1 MGNRKRWREVKLNDA
16 YKKRLSKRDA
26 GELLDIAV
34 LNKLNGLKR
43 VAYLQKE
50 IADRLDAMMC
60 EIGTVELHMGFT
72 ASRFKL
78 QEKERGELT
87 SMLATLS
94 TVFPDIAAEHRMA
107 ADNADKIV
115 GQLEF
120 CKSKLAALKASLR
133 SHRENIARLFTN
145 SKKGDALYGEEDVG
159 KVRGGV
165 ESMS

>member
-1 MGNRKRWREVKLNDA
+1 MGNRKRWREVKLNEA

-50 IADRLDAMMC
+50 IADRLDTMMC
-60 EIGTVELHMGFT
+60 EIGTIELHMGFT
-72 ASRFKL
+72 AGRFQL
-78 QEKERGELT
+78 RERERGELT
-87 SMLATLS
+87 KMLDTLS
-94 TVFPDIAAEHRMA
+94 AVFPDIASEHRMA
-107 ADNADKIV
+107 VDNADGIV
-115 GQLEF
+115 RQLDF

-133 SHRENIARLFTN
+133 AHRENIARLFT
-145 SKKGDALYGEEDVG
+145 KKGDALYGEENIG
-159 KVRGGV
+159 KARGGV